1 MPCRD
6 NPQAFGK
13 AGLEFKLSQQNWL
26 EKNRIQFSERTKYYL
41 FAGIIS

>member
-13 AGLEFKLSQQNWL
+13 AGLEFK
-26 EKNRIQFSERTKYYL
+26 
-41 FAGIIS
+41 AISTELVWKKQDSVWREEQILPR